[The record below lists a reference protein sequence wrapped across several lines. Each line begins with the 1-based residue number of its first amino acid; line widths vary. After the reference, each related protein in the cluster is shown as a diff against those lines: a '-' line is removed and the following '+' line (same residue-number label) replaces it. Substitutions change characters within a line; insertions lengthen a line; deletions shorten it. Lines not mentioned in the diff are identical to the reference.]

1 MSSDSKE
8 HVGSGLKMIL
18 TVGKESVKS
27 GLCFPKL
34 QDTRGFNWFSCFTG
48 AGLFS
53 VRHQGNPTILYGK
66 NKQSEMKA

>member
-27 GLCFPKL
+27 GLCFPKKL
-34 QDTRGFNWFSCFTG
+34 QDTRDLTGFPCFTG
-48 AGLFS
+48 RAFLCKVS
-53 VRHQGNPTILYGK
+53 RQSTILYGK
-66 NKQSEMKA
+66 KKQAK